1 MIFCTCV
8 LEHPASASKETL
20 QSLCDT
26 KDVQSWTL
34 VAVDNATQAV
44 ESTWTEAMPHPPT
57 ILRNFR
63 ELGFA
68 RAQNQAIASIMARV
82 PAQERDHA
90 LVVILFHNP
99 IVAPGML
106 KALEG
111 QFTQYPDLMLAT
123 PLIREVSVQVS
134 EDVETPV
141 LEDTQRVIEAGARR
155 TSWGALEACVPA
167 EPVMQSCAYVGKYV
181 IVTRLR
187 ALERLGGEQGPWLD
201 ERLDAQTAIDDVR
214 YLLAKH
220 IGEAVVIPSALAWIR
235 EDASKRK
242 NAFIQWLDIGANTP
256 GRALLRSRY
265 ATAGEMLRAIPR
277 IIAEW
282 LAFWLGIPRHTAKR
296 VKMLSYLFP
305 WPKKR
310 SVA

>member
-20 QSLCDT
+20 LSLCET
-26 KDVQSWTL
+26 KDVAAWSL

-44 ESTWTEAMPHPPT
+44 DAAWTHMMPHPPT

-82 PAQERDHA
+82 PAAERA
-90 LVVILFHNP
+90 QTMVVMLFHNP
-99 IVAPGML
+99 IIAPGML
-106 KALEG
+106 KALES

-134 EDVETPV
+134 EDFETPV
-141 LEDTQRVIEAGARR
+141 LEDTQRIVEAGARR
-155 TSWGALEACVPA
+155 TSWGALEACTPD
-167 EPVMQSCAYVGKYV
+167 EPTMQSCAYVGSHV
-181 IVTRLR
+181 IVIRLS
-187 ALERLGGEQGPWLD
+187 ALEQLAGEQGPWFD
-201 ERLDAQTAIDDVR
+201 ERVDAQTAIDDVR

-220 IGEAVVIPSALAWIR
+220 IGEAVVIPSAIAWIR

-242 NAFIQWLDIGANTP
+242 NAFIQWLDRGVNTP

-265 ATAGEMLRAIPR
+265 ATVGEMLRAIPR
-277 IIAEW
+277 IFAEW
-282 LAFWLGIPRHTAKR
+282 LAFWFGMPRHTTKR
-296 VKMLSYLFP
+296 IKMLSYLFP